1 MIHRETD
8 TVFPEKP
15 TDASQETIEEL
26 YEGYRDRL
34 LKFVLPRVH
43 SDRSTAE
50 DIVQEAFAAALI
62 SFARF
67 RSGSSAYTWLCS
79 IAQHKIS
86 DHYRKLPPTQGQ
98 DAAAV
103 ELLPEEN
110 SHDNGNT
117 SPIELWFETKETRDT
132 VQQALG
138 TLPPPYGDVLRF
150 KYFDGLSVVAIGN
163 EMGRSPKAVEGLL
176 ARARR
181 SLSHSLSDAVHA

>member
-1 MIHRETD
+1 MIHQECD

-15 TDASQETIEEL
+15 IDASQETLEGL
-26 YEGYRDRL
+26 YTGYRERL
-34 LKFVLPRVH
+34 LRFVLPRVRGDKH
-43 SDRSTAE
+43 AAE
-50 DIVQEAFAAALI
+50 DIVQEAFAAAVI

-79 IAQHKIS
+79 IAQHKIA
-86 DHYRKLPPTQGQ
+86 DHFRKQPPTQEQ

-103 ELLPEEN
+103 ELLPDEGP
-110 SHDNGNT
+110 HDNFNT
-117 SPIELWFETKETRDT
+117 SPVELWFETKETRDT
-132 VQQALG
+132 VRQALR

-150 KYFDGLSVVAIGN
+150 KYFDGLSVADIGN
-163 EMGRSPKAVEGLL
+163 EIGRSPKAVEGLL